1 MKKERYINRSIS
13 DKLLKLFKYFP
24 SIAITGARQ
33 VGKTT
38 LLKHLFP
45 DYNNVVF
52 DPVIDVEGARSD
64 PELFLEN
71 NKTPLILDEIQY
83 CPELVPVI
91 KRKIDENRAIPG
103 QYIITGSQQWGVLKT
118 ISESLAG
125 RVAFLDLDGLSL
137 SEVENVKIEKP
148 WLERFLEDTN
158 SFFSSKQ
165 SRIELKDTL
174 FEILWKGALPKLQ
187 FLPLDLI
194 KSFHFG
200 YQRTYIE
207 RDIRLLADIS
217 DLQLFSRFVRLMAA
231 YSAKEINF
239 RELGRELG
247 ISSKTAKRWLN
258 LLKETFQWHEYPAYS
273 GNVIKRISLKPKGYF
288 LDTGQICFCQGISSP
303 LSLGAHPF
311 LGFIFETFVAGEIR
325 KQSYL
330 METPPNIYHWR
341 SFSGAE
347 CDLILE
353 RDGKFFPIEIK
364 IKSRPSRKDTT
375 GISAFR
381 RTYPN
386 LKIEKGLVIST
397 TQKVFQ
403 ISDNDYAIPFDL
415 K

>member
-158 SFFSSKQ
+158 SDNFPKPRITDNSKN
-165 SRIELKDTL
+165 K
-174 FEILWKGALPKLQ
+174 
-187 FLPLDLI
+187 
-194 KSFHFG
+194 
-200 YQRTYIE
+200 
-207 RDIRLLADIS
+207 
-217 DLQLFSRFVRLMAA
+217 
-231 YSAKEINF
+231 N
-239 RELGRELG
+239 
-247 ISSKTAKRWLN
+247 
-258 LLKETFQWHEYPAYS
+258 YS
-273 GNVIKRISLKPKGYF
+273 G
-288 LDTGQICFCQGISSP
+288 ICV
-303 LSLGAHPF
+303 
-311 LGFIFETFVAGEIR
+311 FE
-325 KQSYL
+325 
-330 METPPNIYHWR
+330 
-341 SFSGAE
+341 
-347 CDLILE
+347 
-353 RDGKFFPIEIK
+353 
-364 IKSRPSRKDTT
+364 
-375 GISAFR
+375 
-381 RTYPN
+381 
-386 LKIEKGLVIST
+386 
-397 TQKVFQ
+397 
-403 ISDNDYAIPFDL
+403 
-415 K
+415 